1 MRPYLYING
10 GKESD
15 EARKVLDDAN
25 VNYDLIDI
33 RNFCSTDVTAPR
45 LVDVINFAGGF
56 QGLDGV
62 MGYIDAMSGK
72 TPRNGMKFS
81 NVLVP

>member
-33 RNFCSTDVTAPR
+33 RNFSSTDVTAPR

-56 QGLDGV
+56 QGLGGIQD
-62 MGYIDAMSGK
+62 YIDIINGK
-72 TPRNGMKFS
+72 APRNNLGSMCS
-81 NVLVP
+81 LIP